1 MAYVTG
7 AVAPAQ
13 RGRVLSTFG
22 GVNRAGTFAGPV
34 IGGLVA
40 EWQGLASPFFVAGIV
55 SLLAAY
61 MATRGM
67 AEVDAAKPS
76 PGRQIRWHM
85 VGALAVRH
93 RQELATA
100 GSAQVFAQVI
110 RAGRQLIVPLYAS
123 STLGLGVGVIGVIG
137 SISAAIDMLMFL
149 PAGLVMDR
157 VGRKFASVPSFLLL
171 SAGMALIPFTNSAAT
186 LIAVTALMGFGNGI
200 GSGSMM
206 TLGTDLAP
214 RESLG
219 EFLGLWRL
227 MGDTGSS
234 AGPMIV
240 GEVALLVGLNA
251 AAIVLAGVG
260 VLSALTLV
268 FFVQETLHLHQR
280 QVAAAPEAPKPAT

>member
-1 MAYVTG
+1 
-7 AVAPAQ
+7 
-13 RGRVLSTFG
+13 
-22 GVNRAGTFAGPV
+22 VNRAGTFAGPV

-157 VGRKFASVPSFLLL
+157 FGRKFASVPSFLLL